1 MTYEQLME
9 LQENAGHVS
18 RGYTKQEINKIQSSM
33 WYRGKTTSDECL
45 ICMENFAVGKRIKSL
60 KCGHEYCAPCLDT
73 WLEKEKRCPVCSKPP
88 F

>member
-1 MTYEQLME
+1 
-9 LQENAGHVS
+9 
-18 RGYTKQEINKIQSSM
+18 M

-45 ICMENFAVGKRIKSL
+45 ICMENFAVGKRIKVL
-60 KCGHEYCAPCLDT
+60 KCSHEYCASCLDT